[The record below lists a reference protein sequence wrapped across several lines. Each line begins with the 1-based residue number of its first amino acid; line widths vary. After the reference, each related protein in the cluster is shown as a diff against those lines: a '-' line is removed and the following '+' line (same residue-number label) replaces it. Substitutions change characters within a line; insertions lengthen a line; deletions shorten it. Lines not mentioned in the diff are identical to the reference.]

1 MKHLLTKTSTLILA
15 IAIGLIASAAAFA
28 QASVVIQNADT
39 GTNGFNDPTA
49 AAPVGGNSG
58 TTVGQQRMIV
68 FQTAASIW
76 GAALKSG
83 PTITVSA
90 NWSSTMP
97 CAATS
102 GTLGSAGNSGSIWR
116 DFSGAMPGFWYGNAL
131 ANAISNTDRNGAT
144 QELNATFNSQVGV
157 GTCLTGAHWYYGLDN
172 NHGSDGIDLLTVVL
186 HEFGHGLGF
195 QTYTNTSTGQQAGSQ
210 QGGFFPSIFDNFL
223 FDDPTSKT
231 WAQMTDSERVAS
243 ATRYGFLLWNGPQVT
258 ADVPKAVLA
267 TVPRLRITTPPQI
280 AANYQIGQAQFGPL
294 TGSST
299 PAPVIQTIPN
309 DACTAISNS
318 LTGKIALID
327 RGTCSFLSKT
337 KNAQNAG
344 ALGVIIVDN
353 APNPTPPGMAG
364 SDNTITIPTVSITQS
379 DGNAIKAQIGG
390 GVNAAILSDKRP
402 FMYTPTTVAS
412 GSSVSHWDTALTPN
426 QLMEPGISDDLSH
439 SVRTPQD
446 LTLSLL
452 RDIGWPINPNA
463 APTILVQPGSNV
475 AATVDSVTWVRDPFT
490 VATANNFS
498 ADGRRRLIFFVTP
511 VLTTSPLSVTANGIP
526 LPIEGWGTFNDLAGT
541 SYIIVRLPDNLQ
553 PSTDYA
559 LSVVAPVASTN
570 SPTPTFRIQ

>member
-1 MKHLLTKTSTLILA
+1 MKHVLTKTSTLILA
-15 IAIGLIASAAAFA
+15 TAVLLIASASAFA
-28 QASVVIQNADT
+28 QATITIVKNDSPGV
-39 GTNGFNDPTA
+39 GFNDTTPAT
-49 AAPVGGNSG
+49 PVGGNNG
-58 TTVGQQRMIV
+58 TTVGEQRLIV

-76 GAALKSG
+76 GAALNSG

-90 NWSSTMP
+90 SWSSTMP

-116 DFSGAMPGFWYGNAL
+116 DFSGARPGFWYGNAL

-172 NHGSDGIDLLTVVL
+172 NHGTDGIDLMSVVL

-195 QTYTNTSTGQQAGSQ
+195 QTYTNTSTGAEAGSQ

-223 FDDPTSKT
+223 FDDTTSKT

-258 ADVPKAVLA
+258 TDAPKGVLSS
-267 TVPRLRITTPPQI
+267 VPRLRISSPPQI
-280 AANYQIGQAQFGPL
+280 AANYQIGQAEFGPL

-309 DACTAISNS
+309 DACTALSNS

-327 RGTCSFLSKT
+327 RGTCSFVNKT

-344 ALGVIIVDN
+344 AIGVIIVDN
-353 APNPTPPGMAG
+353 VSNSTPPGMGGA
-364 SDNTITIPTVSITQS
+364 DNTITIATVSVTQAA
-379 DGNAIKAQIGG
+379 GNAIKAQLGG
-390 GVNAAILSDKRP
+390 GVTAAILSDRRA
-402 FMYTPTTVAS
+402 FMYTPTTVSS

-426 QLMEPGISDDLSH
+426 QLMEPFISDDLTH

-446 LTLSLL
+446 LTLSLF
-452 RDIGWPINPNA
+452 RDIGWPINVNV
-463 APTILVQPGSNV
+463 APAILVQPGTNV
-475 AATVDSVTWVRDPFT
+475 AATVDSVTFVRDPFT
-490 VATANNFS
+490 VTTPNNFS
-498 ADGRRRLIFFVTP
+498 ADGRRRLVIFVTP

-526 LPIEGWGTFNDLAGT
+526 LPIEAWGTFNDLAGT
-541 SYIIVRLPDNLQ
+541 SYIIVRLPDLQ
-553 PSTDYA
+553 PTDYA
-559 LSVVAPVASTN
+559 LRVVAPVPSTN
-570 SPTPTFRIQ
+570 SPTITISP